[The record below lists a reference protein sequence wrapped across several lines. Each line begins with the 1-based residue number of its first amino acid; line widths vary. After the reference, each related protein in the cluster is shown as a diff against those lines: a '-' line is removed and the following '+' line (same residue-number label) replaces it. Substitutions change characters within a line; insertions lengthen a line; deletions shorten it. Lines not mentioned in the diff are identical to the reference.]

1 MAVTPSPNETCE
13 QEDIGPQRNTLL
25 TDNASPASVE
35 GTEFSFPAVET
46 FPLSGYPTSD
56 ERRNLDGPCSW
67 NMSSS
72 LPRDCEQGRLG
83 VLPCPDWSAQ
93 HCHPPL
99 GPVVP
104 HLPPECFG
112 HMPHVFGAYSSSG
125 LHCCSILQ
133 GCNAQAQCGCSVWV
147 YESPSVTQ
155 SSLDNDCTMSGASR
169 NTHEL
174 THDGIP
180 HKPFACTFTGCRSRF
195 KRRKA
200 LERHSMVHLGVKP
213 YACWVPYCYRK
224 FQRRDNLNAHY
235 LTHGKRGG
243 PEFLRGHSG
252 SSESCVRHW
261 LSWSNHPRGVA
272 IGYSV
277 AISCSELTT
286 HFQPK
291 YAAGNSFRLVGDFP
305 FSDESVTQQKCGQE
319 GR

>member
-1 MAVTPSPNETCE
+1 MAVTPSLHKTCE
-13 QEDIGPQRNTLL
+13 DKDVLTQRNTLL

-46 FPLSGYPTSD
+46 FPLRRYPTSD
-56 ERRNLDGPCSW
+56 ERGNLHGHCSW
-67 NMSSS
+67 SMSCPLS
-72 LPRDCEQGRLG
+72 RDCEQGRLG
-83 VLPCPDWSAQ
+83 VLHVPCPDWSA

-99 GPVVP
+99 GLVAP

-112 HMPHVFGAYSSSG
+112 HMHQVFGACSSSG
-125 LHCCSILQ
+125 LYCCSIFQ
-133 GCNAQAQCGCSVWV
+133 GCNTRDQWGSSVCV

-155 SSLDNDCTMSGASR
+155 SSLDNDRNMSGASR

-200 LERHSMVHLGVKP
+200 LERHSVVHLRVKP

-243 PEFLRGHSG
+243 RNLCVATLDPASPVFDTGYRGRITPEGWPLDIQWPYP
-252 SSESCVRHW
+252 VP
-261 LSWSNHPRGVA
+261 N
-272 IGYSV
+272 
-277 AISCSELTT
+277 
-286 HFQPK
+286 
-291 YAAGNSFRLVGDFP
+291 
-305 FSDESVTQQKCGQE
+305 
-319 GR
+319 